1 MFENLKIYLMDLADV
16 FVLLFRTEF
25 VQTNKKIVHELF
37 WGKKNNSLLE
47 SQSNSLLESQ
57 SNSQNQS
64 DPCP

>member
-25 VQTNKKIVHELF
+25 VQTNYKIVHELF
-37 WGKKNNSLLE
+37 WGKKKNSLLE
-47 SQSNSLLESQ
+47 KSLLESQ